1 MTVPYRPFAVRLAD
15 RERIGASFVRMTLT
29 GDDLADC
36 SPTLL
41 DQRVKLLLGGDL
53 AAMTASA
60 DWYATWRSL
69 PDDQRPALRTYTLS
83 AVRPEHHEVDIDV
96 VIHEPAS
103 GPALAFAA
111 NAPLGSELVLVA
123 GDRTAEGHD
132 EVGVAWHPG
141 QAREVLVVG
150 DETAL
155 PAITNIA
162 RELDDDITGRIVV
175 EVPTPADRRSLGEP
189 DGVEVVWC
197 ARADG
202 EDVWKGLP
210 FRRSGIADESDPDEL
225 LWDEGPGADRYAW
238 VAGEAGW
245 VRQIRLA
252 ALNHGFDKGACSFM
266 GYWKQGSVVH

>member
-103 GPALAFAA
+103 GPASAFAA

-123 GDRTAEGHD
+123 GDRTVEGHD
-132 EVGVAWHPG
+132 GVGGAWDPRPAPG
-141 QAREVLVVG
+141 GRAAATRRGRGRRPRHRVPVG
-150 DETAL
+150 SL
-155 PAITNIA
+155 
-162 RELDDDITGRIVV
+162 
-175 EVPTPADRRSLGEP
+175 RRQ
-189 DGVEVVWC
+189 
-197 ARADG
+197 R
-202 EDVWKGLP
+202 
-210 FRRSGIADESDPDEL
+210 
-225 LWDEGPGADRYAW
+225 
-238 VAGEAGW
+238 
-245 VRQIRLA
+245 IRLHRKP
-252 ALNHGFDKGACSFM
+252 LP
-266 GYWKQGSVVH
+266 QGGRRQDHPLREDRLRG